1 MATTDTEQTT
11 LSAEKKEVHDQILK
25 TALQLFTQK
34 GYFNTS
40 VANIKEEAD
49 VSTGSIYHHFKNK
62 ESIAEALYT
71 DIQTRLLRSI
81 DDIRRKHKTA
91 RDRTL
96 AITELLF
103 DLTEQAPEAI
113 HFLILSQHQEFL
125 PGEKPM
131 NESKAFQR
139 LRDILASGM
148 KAGEVRHMDAELAS
162 AAFYGVI
169 FRTIE
174 VHQNG
179 LLNKPL
185 ESYLND
191 TWSAAWRTI
200 SAS

>member
-1 MATTDTEQTT
+1 MAKTDQTT

-25 TALQLFTQK
+25 TALKLFTQK

-40 VANIKEEAD
+40 VVNIKDEAD

-62 ESIAEALYT
+62 EAIAEALFT
-71 DIQTRLLRSI
+71 DIQNRLLRSI

-96 AITELLF
+96 SITELLF
-103 DLTEQAPEAI
+103 DLTEQAPEAV
-113 HFLILSQHQEFL
+113 HFLLLSQHQEFL

-131 NESKAFQR
+131 SESRAFRR

-148 KAGEVRHMDAELAS
+148 KAGEIRHMDAELA
-162 AAFYGVI
+162 AACFYGVI

-185 ESYLND
+185 DFYLND
-191 TWSAAWRTI
+191 AWSAAWRSI
-200 SAS
+200 SAT